1 MNGNERYALLMELAN
16 VMIDMGH
23 SVKGVSVDDNGVCL
37 ETEQDDVEVRFWV
50 SVKKKK
56 SE

>member
-1 MNGNERYALLMELAN
+1 MNGNERYALLMELAI

-23 SVKGVSVDDNGVCL
+23 SVKSISVDDNGVCL

-50 SVKKKK
+50 TVKEKK
-56 SE
+56 E

>member
-23 SVKGVSVDDNGVCL
+23 SVRNASVDDNGVCL
-37 ETEQDDVEVRFWV
+37 ETEKDDVEVRFWV
-50 SVKKKK
+50 SVKKK

>member
-23 SVKGVSVDDNGVCL
+23 SVKSISVDDNGVCL
-37 ETEQDDVEVRFWV
+37 DTEKDDVEVRFWV
-50 SVKKKK
+50 SVKKK